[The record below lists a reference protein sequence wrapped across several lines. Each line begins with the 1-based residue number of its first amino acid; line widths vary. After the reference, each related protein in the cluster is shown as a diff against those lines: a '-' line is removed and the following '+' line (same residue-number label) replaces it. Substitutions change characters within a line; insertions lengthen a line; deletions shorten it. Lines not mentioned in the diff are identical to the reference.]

1 MSTAGEHMSVDLERC
16 FFENDQQ
23 PMKDASRRFLNL
35 SGQVV
40 SALFSAFRG
49 GKQPGS
55 AGHSFSNFVLV
66 PIRSSRIGSG
76 MLVSSG
82 C

>member
-1 MSTAGEHMSVDLERC
+1 MSTAGELENWNFERC

-23 PMKDASRRFLNL
+23 PMKDASRGFPNL

-55 AGHSFSNFVLV
+55 ADHSFGEFVLV
-66 PIRSSRIGSG
+66 PIRALSGSD
-76 MLVSSG
+76 LT
-82 C
+82 CPI

>member
-1 MSTAGEHMSVDLERC
+1 MSTAGEHMNMNLKRC

-23 PMKDASRRFLNL
+23 PMKDASRGFLSL

-40 SALFSAFRG
+40 SALFFAFLG

-55 AGHSFSNFVLV
+55 AGHSFGEFVLV